1 MQGITQNA
9 GFANLLFSA
18 PFSPQLSANHATI
31 GHKQVSHS
39 VFVVF
44 ARDITQ
50 MSNQNGQNGTGPQET
65 PQGITKIT
73 VGGYKSIAQEQS
85 IEIRPLTILAGA
97 NSSGK
102 SSIMQPLLLLKQTL
116 EAPYDPGALL
126 LNGPHIKYTEAEQL
140 FSRNLQS
147 EIKNFHVSIEATESL
162 SLSAY
167 FEKKPGRHLDVK
179 KTEYGKN
186 GKLSVF
192 KLGMSSKDIEATE
205 TIKGLPPYPKQA
217 FGALAEYTVIR
228 NRCFL
233 LPQAIPQ
240 EGATITFLIGAQVHL
255 LILIQNLLHVPGLR
269 GNPERS
275 YPVAAVGEQFPGS
288 FESYAASV
296 ITHWQSSKDVTKMA
310 ALQDAAI
317 HLGLT
322 NSVVAKSIND
332 TQVELRVGRT
342 LHSDASDTVSIA
354 DVGIGVSQTLP
365 VLVALLAAKP
375 GQLVYLEQP
384 EIHLHPRAQTAMA
397 QVLADAAM
405 RGVRV
410 VAETH
415 SSLLLLG
422 IQTLVAEGK
431 LPPELVK
438 LHWFERGDDGA
449 TTIRS
454 ADLDEGGRFGDWPE
468 DFGDVSLDAQY
479 RFLDAA
485 ERHLLKR

>member
-1 MQGITQNA
+1 MPEQN
-9 GFANLLFSA
+9 S
-18 PFSPQLSANHATI
+18 
-31 GHKQVSHS
+31 
-39 VFVVF
+39 
-44 ARDITQ
+44 
-50 MSNQNGQNGTGPQET
+50 QNGAKPQET

-116 EAPYDPGALL
+116 EASYDPGALL
-126 LNGPHIKYTEAEQL
+126 LDGPIVKFTSAEQL
-140 FSRNLQS
+140 LSSVTSIPVGTGFLLGIGVPSDRMVTTAFVKDPIHAFSIGSMYLIDKARNELLQTS
-147 EIKNFHVSIEATESL
+147 SDPFDANV
-162 SLSAY
+162 
-167 FEKKPGRHLDVK
+167 R
-179 KTEYGKN
+179 
-186 GKLSVF
+186 
-192 KLGMSSKDIEATE
+192 LG
-205 TIKGLPPYPKQA
+205 
-217 FGALAEYTVIR
+217 VVR

-233 LPQAIPQ
+233 EFGLKIEDGSERATYPFSLLSNIVEISRMFGSSQPSLTDLVFTSEIKKHLQ
-240 EGATITFLIGAQVHL
+240 ETIYL
-255 LILIQNLLHVPGLR
+255 PGLR
-269 GNPERS
+269 GNPLRT
-275 YPVAAVGEQFPGS
+275 YFVAAVSSSFPGT
-288 FESYAASV
+288 FNNYVAS
-296 ITHWQSSKDVTKMA
+296 ILIAWQKEKQEEIDSLRTYLFD
-310 ALQDAAI
+310 
-317 HLGLT
+317 LGLT
-322 NSVVAKSIND
+322 NNVIAKPVND
-332 TQVELRVGRT
+332 AQVELSVGRT
-342 LHSDASDTVSIA
+342 LRGNTEDMVSIA

-365 VLVALLAAKP
+365 VVVALLAAKP

-384 EIHLHPRAQTAMA
+384 EIHLHPRAQAAMA

-438 LHWFERGDDGA
+438 LHWFTRGDDGA

-454 ADLDEGGRFGDWPE
+454 ADLDEGGAFGDWPE
-468 DFGDVSLDAQY
+468 DFGDVSLDAQD